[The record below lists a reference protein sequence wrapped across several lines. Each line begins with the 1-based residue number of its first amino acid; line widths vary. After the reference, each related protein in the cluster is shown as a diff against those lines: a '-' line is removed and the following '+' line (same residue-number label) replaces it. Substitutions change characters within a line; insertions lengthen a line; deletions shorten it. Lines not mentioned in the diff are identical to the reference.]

1 MLVKRAV
8 VSGAGGFIGSHLVE
22 ALLDRNWP
30 TLALLRYQSSGS
42 VGFLKD
48 CIGNSRLEV
57 ARGDIRDP
65 DFLTL
70 NLREGDTVFHL
81 AASISVPYS
90 YEAPR
95 DCIDSN
101 ILGTLNLLEACRK
114 AGIRRLIH
122 TSTSEVFGNAVYLP
136 MDEKHP
142 IQARSPYAASKHAAD
157 KLVQSYVC
165 SYGIPAITLRPFN
178 TFGPRQSPRAVISS
192 IIEQALTAGRIQL
205 GNAAPRRDFTF
216 VSDTVSAFISAADAG
231 DEAIGAEVNL
241 GTGRAVSIGDI
252 ARLIRDAIDP
262 GVPIET
268 DPARFRPQPSEIAH
282 LLSDNTL
289 ARRLLAWSPRI
300 QLEEGLART
309 IAWAREYPQLGSWRS
324 YAR

>member
-1 MLVKRAV
+1 
-8 VSGAGGFIGSHLVE
+8 
-22 ALLDRNWP
+22 
-30 TLALLRYQSSGS
+30 
-42 VGFLKD
+42 
-48 CIGNSRLEV
+48 
-57 ARGDIRDP
+57 
-65 DFLTL
+65 
-70 NLREGDTVFHL
+70 
-81 AASISVPYS
+81 
-90 YEAPR
+90 
-95 DCIDSN
+95 
-101 ILGTLNLLEACRK
+101 
-114 AGIRRLIH
+114 
-122 TSTSEVFGNAVYLP
+122 SEVFGSAVYLP

-142 IQARSPYAASKHAAD
+142 VQARSPYAASKHAAD

-192 IIEQALTAGRIQL
+192 IIEQALTTGRIQL

-268 DPARFRPQPSEIAH
+268 DPARFRPQPSE
-282 LLSDNTL
+282 
-289 ARRLLAWSPRI
+289 
-300 QLEEGLART
+300 
-309 IAWAREYPQLGSWRS
+309 
-324 YAR
+324 